1 MSCQGE
7 LGSLP
12 QISVPKARNEADM
25 SENIAGPRKEKR
37 YSYRGGVL
45 VSWSLYDLAFSCGIH
60 IFSDFTKK
68 FLCLYCG

>member
-25 SENIAGPRKEKR
+25 SEDIAGPRKEKE
-37 YSYRGGVL
+37 
-45 VSWSLYDLAFSCGIH
+45 I
-60 IFSDFTKK
+60 
-68 FLCLYCG
+68 